1 MAFIFDGINKIIQI
15 TSGTTFFTVKDCYN
29 DWKDWVITENNTIYE
44 QAFRYVGGDPLP
56 GSKALGVT
64 YFLMNGWKIRP
75 ASENHTLNVD
85 GNLYTEDG
93 SSPFT
98 SVIGNYSVMV
108 ISSVSTLVDSTIQQ
122 LPEIEYA
129 TFNGGVHLDPI
140 LGIDSI
146 EYPAGTPF
154 RPCKTILNAYMIDLV
169 RGFNKVY
176 LYGDLDIINFPDG
189 FIKDVEV
196 YGVGGYRIHN
206 VYIENTLVE
215 NVLITN
221 LNATGVCKVGSNVHV
236 HDCKIENLENISIIA
251 DDSRINSGHYTF
263 ADLNRC
269 VVDGDIVLTSG
280 GYFTGVGVVF
290 EGDYTNIEMGENS
303 IVSLDVDSG
312 YLLLKNSTS
321 GCLAEFNYK
330 GGELELDPSCTGGD
344 FYAEGVGYL
353 YSDPIALGMNVKAN
367 HLISLETVTETNW
380 NYDITSISATNTMAG
395 YIKNK
400 VLSVAK
406 FIGLS

>member
-1 MAFIFDGINKIIQI
+1 MSFTFDGNEKIIQI
-15 TSGTTFFTVKDCYN
+15 DFGVTSITVQDCYSS
-29 DWKDWVITENNTIYE
+29 WKEWVLSANNSVFE

-64 YFLMNGWKIRP
+64 YFLLNGWKIRP
-75 ASENHTLNVD
+75 YSGNHTLSID
-85 GNLYTEDG
+85 GNLYSEDG
-93 SSPFT
+93 TSPYT
-98 SVIGNYSVMV
+98 SVIGNFSVMV

-129 TFNGGVHLDPI
+129 TFNGGIHLDPI
-140 LGIDSI
+140 LGVDSI

-154 RPCKTILNAYMIDLV
+154 RPCKTIVNAYMIDLV

-189 FIKDVEV
+189 FVRDVEV
-196 YGVGGYRIHN
+196 FGVGGYRVHN

-221 LNATGVCKVGSNVHV
+221 LNATGVCKPGSNVHV

-290 EGDYTNIEMGENS
+290 EGDYTNIEMGENTT
-303 IVSLDVDSG
+303 VSLDVDSG

-330 GGELELDPSCTGGD
+330 GGELELDSSCVGGD
-344 FYAEGVGYL
+344 FYAEGIGYL
-353 YSDPIALGMNVKAN
+353 YSDPVALGMNVKAN
-367 HLISLETVTETNW
+367 HLISLETVSETNW
-380 NYDITSISATNTMAG
+380 NYDITSASDVNTMAG

-406 FIGLS
+406 YIGLS